1 MSNCTGNF
9 CIKKRKP
16 RQQINKY
23 LSLIPN
29 KVYMKQ
35 IFSLSVAI
43 FILFTSCKKQDR
55 CPFTDSGVSA
65 STTERAYLQ
74 NYLSTNSIAAI
85 EHTSGVFYNI
95 VLPGT
100 GANPSICSTIT
111 CKYTGSLIPSG
122 TIFDATAAGSSGI
135 NFTLGELITGWQKVL
150 PLLKSG
156 GKITLFIPPS
166 LGYGQQ
172 NKRDNNG
179 NIIIPGNSYL
189 KFEIELVNV
198 Q

>member
-1 MSNCTGNF
+1 MNNCTGNF
-9 CIKKRKP
+9 YINKRKP
-16 RQQINKY
+16 SQQINNY

-35 IFSLSVAI
+35 FFSLSAAI

-55 CPFTDSGVSA
+55 CPYTDSGISA
-65 STTERAYLQ
+65 STTERTYLQ
-74 NYLSTNSIAAI
+74 NYLSTNSIAAL

-95 VLPGT
+95 ALAGS
-100 GANPSICSTIT
+100 GAIPSICSTIT
-111 CKYTGSLIPSG
+111 VKYSGSIIPSG
-122 TIFDATAAGSSGI
+122 TVFDATTAGSSGS
-135 NFTLGELITGWQKVL
+135 NFTLGELITGWQKAL
-150 PLLKSG
+150 PLIKSG
-156 GKITLFIPPS
+156 GKITLYIPPS

-172 NKRDNNG
+172 NTRDNNG

>member
-1 MSNCTGNF
+1 M
-9 CIKKRKP
+9 KK
-16 RQQINKY
+16 
-23 LSLIPN
+23 
-29 KVYMKQ
+29 
-35 IFSLSVAI
+35 IFSLSAAI

-55 CPFTDSGVSA
+55 CPYTDSGISA

-85 EHTSGVFYNI
+85 EHPSGVFYNI
-95 VLPGT
+95 ALAGS

-111 CKYTGSLIPSG
+111 VKYTGSIIPSG
-122 TIFDATAAGSSGI
+122 TVFDATTAGSSGI
-135 NFTLGELITGWQKVL
+135 NFTLGQLITGWQKAL
-150 PLLKSG
+150 PLLKIC
-156 GKITLFIPPS
+156 GKITLFIPSS

-172 NKRDNNG
+172 NKRDDNG
-179 NIIIPGNSYL
+179 NIIIHGNSYL